1 MARLQRETVP
11 VSLTLV
17 GNGRWRLKLMGMR
30 DRLGLKSIVHMPG
43 FIPHDQICGYML
55 DHDMLIMPSV
65 VHSNGD
71 RDGIPNVIMEALSH
85 GMPVIAT
92 DVCGI
97 SEVIINGETGLLTP
111 QRNPRALADAVRH
124 MVEDREHASRMAEA
138 GRARVE
144 KMFDRENN
152 ITALLRL
159 YVDES
164 HRYWSHSGG
173 KPGST
178 AEDGIPAVMKVGA
191 AGHA

>member
-1 MARLQRETVP
+1 
-11 VSLTLV
+11 
-17 GNGRWRLKLMGMR
+17 
-30 DRLGLKSIVHMPG
+30 
-43 FIPHDQICGYML
+43 
-55 DHDMLIMPSV
+55 
-65 VHSNGD
+65 
-71 RDGIPNVIMEALSH
+71 
-85 GMPVIAT
+85 MPVIAT

-164 HRYWSHSGG
+164 RRYWSHSGRQT
-173 KPGST
+173 GST
-178 AEDGIPAVMKVGA
+178 AEDGIPTAVNAGA